1 MGSPVDKM
9 TEEPMVRKP
18 ILMPPALIRQV
29 EKMAKQ
35 ASKEENRAVSFAE
48 IVRRAL
54 ADYEPTAAN
63 ENELVEAL
71 LDGIITSTQETVAE
85 VRKLNRKLDKSAKER
100 SRERNG

>member
-1 MGSPVDKM
+1 MVRPLDKLD
-9 TEEPMVRKP
+9 EKPMVRKP
-18 ILMPPALIRQV
+18 ILMPPSLIRQV

-35 ASKEENRAVSFAE
+35 ASKEENRSVSFAE

-54 ADYEPTAAN
+54 VDYEPKAAKDSD
-63 ENELVEAL
+63 LVEAL

-85 VRKLNRKLDKSAKER
+85 VRKLNQKLDKSAKER

>member
-1 MGSPVDKM
+1 MVRPVHKLDEK
-9 TEEPMVRKP
+9 PMVRKP
-18 ILMPPALIRQV
+18 ILMPPSLIRRG

-35 ASKEENRAVSFAE
+35 ASKEESRSVSFAE

-54 ADYEPTAAN
+54 ADYEPKTAEDN
-63 ENELVEAL
+63 DLVEAL

-85 VRKLNRKLDKSAKER
+85 VRKLNKKLDKSAKER

>member
-1 MGSPVDKM
+1 VARPVYKM

-29 EKMAKQ
+29 EKIAKQ

-54 ADYEPTAAN
+54 ADYEPKAAD
-63 ENELVEAL
+63 ENELVDAL

-85 VRKLNRKLDKSAKER
+85 VRKLNRKLDKSARER

>member
-1 MGSPVDKM
+1 MGRPVDKL
-9 TEEPMVRKP
+9 TEKPMVRKP
-18 ILMPPALIRQV
+18 ILMPPALVRQV

-35 ASKEENRAVSFAE
+35 AGKEENRAVSFAE

-54 ADYEPTAAN
+54 ADYKPKAAN

-85 VRKLNRKLDKSAKER
+85 VRKLNRKIAEKQKRLT
-100 SRERNG
+100 

>member
-1 MGSPVDKM
+1 MGRPIDKM

-29 EKMAKQ
+29 EKIAKQ
-35 ASKEENRAVSFAE
+35 ASKKENRAVSFAE

-54 ADYEPTAAN
+54 RNYEPKAAD

-71 LDGIITSTQETVAE
+71 LDGIIRSTQETVAE
-85 VRKLNRKLDKSAKER
+85 VRRLNRKLDKSAKER
-100 SRERNG
+100 SRERNR

>member
-1 MGSPVDKM
+1 MGRPVDKM

-29 EKMAKQ
+29 EKIAKQ
-35 ASKEENRAVSFAE
+35 ASKKENRAVSFAE

-54 ADYEPTAAN
+54 RNYEPKAAD

-71 LDGIITSTQETVAE
+71 LDGIIRSTQETVAE
-85 VRKLNRKLDKSAKER
+85 VRRLNRKLDKSAKER
-100 SRERNG
+100 SRERNR

>member
-1 MGSPVDKM
+1 MARPVSKI

-18 ILMPPALIRQV
+18 ILMPPALIRKV

-35 ASKEENRAVSFAE
+35 ATKEENRAVSFAE

-54 ADYEPTAAN
+54 TDYEPKAAD
-63 ENELVEAL
+63 ENELVDAL

-85 VRKLNRKLDKSAKER
+85 VRKLNRKLDKSARER
-100 SRERNG
+100 ARERNR